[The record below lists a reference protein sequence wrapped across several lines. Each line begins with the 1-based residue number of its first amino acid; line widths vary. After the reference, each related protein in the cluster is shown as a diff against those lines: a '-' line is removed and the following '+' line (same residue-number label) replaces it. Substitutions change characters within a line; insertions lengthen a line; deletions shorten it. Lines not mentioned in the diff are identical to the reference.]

1 MTISPVQCRIARG
14 LLNLSQLDVAKLA
27 HISDGTVSQ
36 FEQHGKA
43 LGYNNLQAI
52 RAVLEAAGVEFV
64 PANGGGPGAR
74 LRLAA
79 KVETAAEPVI
89 SPDQCR
95 AARTALDLSQ
105 GDLAQA
111 AGLGRSTV
119 ADYERRAR
127 IPNPDNLTALRD
139 ALEAAGVAFIDPDG
153 GGPGVRLQG

>member
-1 MTISPVQCRIARG
+1 MTISPAQCRIARG

-27 HISDGTVSQ
+27 HVSDGTVSQ

-52 RAVLEAAGVEFV
+52 RTVLEAAGIEFV
-64 PANGGGPGAR
+64 PADGGGPGAR
-74 LRLAA
+74 LRLTPNAEAA
-79 KVETAAEPVI
+79 DEAAI

-95 AARTALDLSQ
+95 AARTVLDLSQ
-105 GDLAQA
+105 RDLARA

-127 IPNPDNLTALRD
+127 SPNPANLTALRD
-139 ALEAAGVAFIDPDG
+139 ALEVAGVAFIDPNG
-153 GGPGVRLQG
+153 GGPGLRLQE